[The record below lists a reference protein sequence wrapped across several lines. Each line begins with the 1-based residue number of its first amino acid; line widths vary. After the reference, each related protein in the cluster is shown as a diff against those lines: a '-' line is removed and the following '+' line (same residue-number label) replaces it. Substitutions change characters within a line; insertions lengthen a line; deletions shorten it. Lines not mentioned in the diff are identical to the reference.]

1 MTDLQDAPGL
11 AEPGTAHPVDDTT
24 APRSAHDDVRLAR
37 IHLRLG
43 MLSIARA
50 ELEDLE
56 RRAALGRRDQAV
68 LAEARWRTGEAGGAA
83 AAAAAHLD
91 AGGGDPVAIAIAV
104 EAAAADGRPAEARR
118 LMDRL
123 DDLDASA
130 IDALFGGMPQ
140 RAFWPSLPGSTTVRA
155 LVDEAEP
162 GAAGWS
168 SDRVAAPG
176 ATGWSSSDRDV
187 AERTRRLAEA
197 ERAAADEVGAR
208 VGSGSFAGSGAVR
221 GAAGS
226 AGSQAV
232 LASTAPSLWSD
243 TGDAADPGQDAD
255 RAGEPSGRERGDAPS
270 GREREAAGP
279 ASRRIEHPDPLEE
292 LTQAREELA
301 SEPDRALIRIALVL
315 RADPTLAPDVL
326 DALSLRR
333 EPMAAIIR
341 GDAQRLMGRHLE
353 AEAAF
358 TSAGDDL
365 DRPER
370 PTQR

>member
-1 MTDLQDAPGL
+1 MTDLHEARDLAAVAT
-11 AEPGTAHPVDDTT
+11 AEPVADAVT
-24 APRSAHDDVRLAR
+24 PRSAHDDVRLAR
-37 IHLRLG
+37 MHLRLG

-68 LAEARWRTGEAGGAA
+68 LAEARWRTGEAGGAV

-104 EAAAADGRPAEARR
+104 EAAAAEGRPAEARR

-155 LVDEAEP
+155 LVED
-162 GAAGWS
+162 
-168 SDRVAAPG
+168 AAPG
-176 ATGWSSSDRDV
+176 AAAWSSADRET

-197 ERAAADEVGAR
+197 ERAAADEVGRR
-208 VGSGSFAGSGAVR
+208 VAPAEGFAGAQ
-221 GAAGS
+221 S
-226 AGSQAV
+226 APGPRAV
-232 LASTAPSLWSD
+232 LASTSPSLWGGTTD
-243 TGDAADPGQDAD
+243 TPD
-255 RAGEPSGRERGDAPS
+255 RAAAEEWREAATT
-270 GREREAAGP
+270 RERESAGP
-279 ASRRIEHPDPLEE
+279 APRRIEHPDPLEE
-292 LTQAREELA
+292 LAQAREELA
-301 SEPDRALIRIALVL
+301 TQPDRALLRMALVL
-315 RADPTLAPDVL
+315 RADPTLAPAVL
-326 DALSLRR
+326 DAVSLRR
-333 EPMAAIIR
+333 EPAAAIIR
-341 GDAQRLMGRHLE
+341 GDAQRLLGRHLE

-358 TSAGDDL
+358 TAAGDAL

-370 PTQR
+370 PNNR

>member
-1 MTDLQDAPGL
+1 MTDLHEAPGL
-11 AEPGTAHPVDDTT
+11 AVAIDRPVPDAVTPG
-24 APRSAHDDVRLAR
+24 SAHDDVRLAR

-68 LAEARWRTGEAGGAA
+68 LAEARWRTGEAGGAF

-104 EAAAADGRPAEARR
+104 EAAAAEGRPAEARR

-140 RAFWPSLPGSTTVRA
+140 RAFWPSVPGSMTVRA
-155 LVDEAEP
+155 LVEEAAP
-162 GAAGWS
+162 GAAGW
-168 SDRVAAPG
+168 A
-176 ATGWSSSDRDV
+176 SSDRD
-187 AERTRRLAEA
+187 ASERTRRLAEA

-208 VGSGSFAGSGAVR
+208 VAAPGPYAGVAPAPGAR
-221 GAAGS
+221 
-226 AGSQAV
+226 AV
-232 LASTAPSLWSD
+232 LASTSPSLW
-243 TGDAADPGQDAD
+243 GDAAEAVD
-255 RAGEPSGRERGDAPS
+255 RPAGASREATVRERDA
-270 GREREAAGP
+270 AVP
-279 ASRRIEHPDPLEE
+279 APRRIEHPDPLEE
-292 LTQAREELA
+292 LAQAREELA
-301 SEPDRALIRIALVL
+301 TQPDRALLRLALVL
-315 RADPTLAPDVL
+315 RTDPTLAPAVL
-326 DALSLRR
+326 DAVSLRR
-333 EPMAAIIR
+333 EPAAAIIR
-341 GDAQRLMGRHLE
+341 GDAQRLLGRHLE

-358 TSAGDDL
+358 TAAGDAL

-370 PTQR
+370 PINR

>member
-1 MTDLQDAPGL
+1 MTDLQDPPGL
-11 AEPGTAHPVDDTT
+11 ADPGTAHPVADAVT
-24 APRSAHDDVRLAR
+24 PRSAHDDVRLAR

-68 LAEARWRTGEAGGAA
+68 LAEARWRTGESGGAA
-83 AAAAAHLD
+83 AAAAAHLG

-140 RAFWPSLPGSTTVRA
+140 RAFWPSVPGSMAVRA
-155 LVDEAEP
+155 LVEDAVP

-168 SDRVAAPG
+168 S
-176 ATGWSSSDRDV
+176 SDREV
-187 AERTRRLAEA
+187 AERSRRLAEA
-197 ERAAADEVGAR
+197 ERAAVDEVGVR
-208 VGSGSFAGSGAVR
+208 VSSGGVAGGATT
-221 GAAGS
+221 

-232 LASTAPSLWSD
+232 LASTAPSLW
-243 TGDAADPGQDAD
+243 GDAAEA
-255 RAGEPSGRERGDAPS
+255 AGAAGG
-270 GREREAAGP
+270 GREREATGP

-301 SEPDRALIRIALVL
+301 TQPDRALLRLALVL
-315 RADPTLAPDVL
+315 RADPTLAPNVL

-333 EPMAAIIR
+333 EPAAAIIR
-341 GDAQRLMGRHLE
+341 GDAQRLLGRHLE

-358 TSAGDDL
+358 TAAGDAL

-370 PTQR
+370 PTQP

>member
-1 MTDLQDAPGL
+1 MTDLHEAPDLAAVSTAEPL
-11 AEPGTAHPVDDTT
+11 AEAVPQ
-24 APRSAHDDVRLAR
+24 RSAHDDVRLAR
-37 IHLRLG
+37 MHLRLG

-68 LAEARWRTGEAGGAA
+68 LAEARWRTGEAGGAI

-104 EAAAADGRPAEARR
+104 EAAAAEGRPAEARR

-155 LVDEAEP
+155 LVEDAAP

-168 SDRVAAPG
+168 SA
-176 ATGWSSSDRDV
+176 DV
-187 AERTRRLAEA
+187 DTTERTRRLAEA
-197 ERAAADEVGAR
+197 ERAAADEVGA
-208 VGSGSFAGSGAVR
+208 SFAPPATFAGATP
-221 GAAGS
+221 AAGPR
-226 AGSQAV
+226 AV
-232 LASTAPSLWSD
+232 LASTAPSLWAD
-243 TGDAADPGQDAD
+243 TADTPGRPAA
-255 RAGEPSGRERGDAPS
+255 ETSREARTT
-270 GREREAAGP
+270 RERESAGP
-279 ASRRIEHPDPLEE
+279 APRRIEHPDPLEE
-292 LTQAREELA
+292 LAQAREELA
-301 SEPDRALIRIALVL
+301 TQPDRALLRMALVL
-315 RADPTLAPDVL
+315 RADPTLAPAVL
-326 DALSLRR
+326 DAISLRR
-333 EPMAAIIR
+333 EPAAAIIR
-341 GDAQRLMGRHLE
+341 GDAQRLLGRHLE

-358 TSAGDDL
+358 TAAGDAL

-370 PTQR
+370 QINR

>member
-1 MTDLQDAPGL
+1 MTDLHEAPDL
-11 AEPGTAHPVDDTT
+11 AAVTT
-24 APRSAHDDVRLAR
+24 AEALPEAVPQRSAHDDVRLAR
-37 IHLRLG
+37 MHLRLG

-68 LAEARWRTGEAGGAA
+68 LAEARWRTGEAGGAV

-104 EAAAADGRPAEARR
+104 EAAAAEGRPAEARR

-140 RAFWPSLPGSTTVRA
+140 RAFWPSVPGSTTVRA
-155 LVDEAEP
+155 LVEDAAP

-168 SDRVAAPG
+168 PAEVD
-176 ATGWSSSDRDV
+176 TT
-187 AERTRRLAEA
+187 ERTRRLAEA

-208 VGSGSFAGSGAVR
+208 VAPPGTFAGATP
-221 GAAGS
+221 AAGS
-226 AGSQAV
+226 RAV
-232 LASTAPSLWSD
+232 LESTSPSLWA
-243 TGDAADPGQDAD
+243 DAADQPGRPA
-255 RAGEPSGRERGDAPS
+255 AEAWREAPTT
-270 GREREAAGP
+270 RERESAGP
-279 ASRRIEHPDPLEE
+279 APRRIEHPDPLEE
-292 LTQAREELA
+292 LAQAREELA
-301 SEPDRALIRIALVL
+301 TQPDRALLRMALVL
-315 RADPTLAPDVL
+315 RADPTLAPAVL
-326 DALSLRR
+326 DAISLRR
-333 EPMAAIIR
+333 EPAAAIIR
-341 GDAQRLMGRHLE
+341 GDAQRLLGRHLE

-358 TSAGDDL
+358 TAAGDEL

-370 PTQR
+370 QINR

>member
-1 MTDLQDAPGL
+1 MTDVQDPPGL
-11 AEPGTAHPVDDTT
+11 ADAGSAHPVADAVT
-24 APRSAHDDVRLAR
+24 PRSAHDDVRLAR

-68 LAEARWRTGEAGGAA
+68 LAEARWRTGESGGAA

-140 RAFWPSLPGSTTVRA
+140 RAFWPSVPGSMTVRA
-155 LVDEAEP
+155 LVEDATP
-162 GAAGWS
+162 DAA
-168 SDRVAAPG
+168 
-176 ATGWSSSDRDV
+176 GWSSSDREV
-187 AERTRRLAEA
+187 AERSRRLAEA
-197 ERAAADEVGAR
+197 ERAAADEVGMRAPLHR
-208 VGSGSFAGSGAVR
+208 
-221 GAAGS
+221 AAGS
-226 AGSQAV
+226 ETSAAGSQAV
-232 LASTAPSLWSD
+232 LASTAPSLW
-243 TGDAADPGQDAD
+243 GDAAGAADTADAADQPAAPGRRDA
-255 RAGEPSGRERGDAPS
+255 GGGS
-270 GREREAAGP
+270 EREEAGL

-292 LTQAREELA
+292 LALAREQLA
-301 SEPDRALIRIALVL
+301 TQPDRALLRLALVL
-315 RADPTLAPDVL
+315 RADPTLAPNVL
-326 DALSLRR
+326 DAVSLRR
-333 EPMAAIIR
+333 EPAAAIIR
-341 GDAQRLMGRHLE
+341 GDAQRLLGRHLE

-358 TSAGDDL
+358 TSAGDAL

>member
-1 MTDLQDAPGL
+1 MTDLQDPPGL
-11 AEPGTAHPVDDTT
+11 ADPGTAHPVADAVT
-24 APRSAHDDVRLAR
+24 PRSAHDDVRLAR

-68 LAEARWRTGEAGGAA
+68 LAEARWRTGESSGAA

-123 DDLDASA
+123 DELDASA

-140 RAFWPSLPGSTTVRA
+140 RAFWPSVPGSMTVRA
-155 LVDEAEP
+155 LIEDAAP

-168 SDRVAAPG
+168 S
-176 ATGWSSSDRDV
+176 SDREV
-187 AERTRRLAEA
+187 AERSRRLAEA
-197 ERAAADEVGAR
+197 ERAAADEVGVRISSA
-208 VGSGSFAGSGAVR
+208 GAVG
-221 GAAGS
+221 GATPA

-232 LASTAPSLWSD
+232 LASTAPSLW
-243 TGDAADPGQDAD
+243 GDATDAVDEAAAVGRLAAGQWRDA
-255 RAGEPSGRERGDAPS
+255 GG

-279 ASRRIEHPDPLEE
+279 APRRIEHPDPLEE
-292 LTQAREELA
+292 LAQAREELA
-301 SEPDRALIRIALVL
+301 TQPDRALLRLALVL
-315 RADPTLAPDVL
+315 RADPTLAPNVL

-333 EPMAAIIR
+333 EPAAAIIR
-341 GDAQRLMGRHLE
+341 GDAQRLLGRYLE

-358 TSAGDDL
+358 TAAGDAL

-370 PTQR
+370 PNQR

>member
-1 MTDLQDAPGL
+1 MTDLQDPPGL
-11 AEPGTAHPVDDTT
+11 ADVGTAHGVTDAVT
-24 APRSAHDDVRLAR
+24 PRSAQDDVRLAR
-37 IHLRLG
+37 MHLRLG

-50 ELEDLE
+50 ELEDLD

-140 RAFWPSLPGSTTVRA
+140 RAFWPSVPGSMSVRA
-155 LVDEAEP
+155 LVEE
-162 GAAGWS
+162 
-168 SDRVAAPG
+168 AAPD
-176 ATGWSSSDRDV
+176 AAGWSSSDREV

-197 ERAAADEVGAR
+197 ERAAADEVGAS
-208 VGSGSFAGSGAVR
+208 VPSR

-226 AGSQAV
+226 AASAAGSQAV
-232 LASTAPSLWSD
+232 LASTAPSLWGETAGA
-243 TGDAADPGQDAD
+243 TGEADAARRPAAQWRDEHGGP
-255 RAGEPSGRERGDAPS
+255 
-270 GREREAAGP
+270 EREATGP
-279 ASRRIEHPDPLEE
+279 APRRIEHPDPLEE
-292 LTQAREELA
+292 LAQAREELA
-301 SEPDRALIRIALVL
+301 TQPDRALLRLALVL
-315 RADPTLAPDVL
+315 RVDPTLAPNVL

-333 EPMAAIIR
+333 DPAAAIIR
-341 GDAQRLMGRHLE
+341 GDAQRLLGRHLE
-353 AEAAF
+353 AEASFAA
-358 TSAGDDL
+358 AGDAL

>member
-1 MTDLQDAPGL
+1 MADA
-11 AEPGTAHPVDDTT
+11 GTAQQVAEAVT
-24 APRSAHDDVRLAR
+24 PRSAHDDVRLAR

-68 LAEARWRTGEAGGAA
+68 LAEARWRTGEGGGAA

-104 EAAAADGRPAEARR
+104 EAAAADGRPADARR

-140 RAFWPSLPGSTTVRA
+140 RAFWPSVPGSMTVRA
-155 LVDEAEP
+155 LVEDATP
-162 GAAGWS
+162 DTAGWS
-168 SDRVAAPG
+168 P
-176 ATGWSSSDRDV
+176 SDRDES
-187 AERTRRLAEA
+187 ERTRRLAEA
-197 ERAAADEVGAR
+197 ERAAADEVG
-208 VGSGSFAGSGAVR
+208 VR
-221 GAAGS
+221 GPLHSAAGS
-226 AGSQAV
+226 ASSAAGSQAV
-232 LASTAPSLWSD
+232 LASTAPSLW
-243 TGDAADPGQDAD
+243 
-255 RAGEPSGRERGDAPS
+255 GETAEAP
-270 GREREAAGP
+270 EREAFGP
-279 ASRRIEHPDPLEE
+279 APRRIEHPDPLEE
-292 LTQAREELA
+292 LALAREQLA
-301 SEPDRALIRIALVL
+301 TEPDRALLRLALVL
-315 RADPTLAPDVL
+315 RADPTLAPNVL
-326 DALSLRR
+326 DAVSLRR
-333 EPMAAIIR
+333 EPAAAIIR
-341 GDAQRLMGRHLE
+341 GDAQRLLGRHLE

-358 TSAGDDL
+358 TAAGDVLDRPL